1 MYLVWYKEN
10 KKSGNQKVYRLMKK
24 CLVRYLPTLTLES
37 HPKWPFLWLLG
48 DMAWKVFHD
57 SDFYSWISLLE
68 PYSHLRSESSKC
80 KKYSERSHKETKS
93 NCKNVSSRKVVER
106 KSLKLCTLIFTLTY
120 FKSLGFCWN
129 ALRFN
134 AISPLSTHLDPR
146 STVALTRLWL
156 DKVVNFPGV
165 MWTHSL
171 KKTLQMGT
179 KVCNYKVVTLSIKN
193 PI

>member
-1 MYLVWYKEN
+1 MFK
-10 KKSGNQKVYRLMKK
+10 LMIKHF
-24 CLVRYLPTLTLES
+24 VRYLPTLTLEY

-48 DMAWKVFHD
+48 DMAWKVFLD

-171 KKTLQMGT
+171 KKHCKWLHKFAIT
-179 KVCNYKVVTLSIKN
+179 KV
-193 PI
+193 